1 MDDLRGKNP
10 IFGNT
15 HIHLHLSFRCPLL
28 CGWLGPKG
36 PKVSDCRDDMPGES
50 RLAQCSKQLLPT
62 SATVTC
68 DQGDINTGGLSDV
81 MKRTDLK

>member
-1 MDDLRGKNP
+1 
-10 IFGNT
+10 
-15 HIHLHLSFRCPLL
+15 
-28 CGWLGPKG
+28 
-36 PKVSDCRDDMPGES
+36 MPRES

-81 MKRTDLK
+81 DSRRDLKSLVDTD